1 MIFFNNFVFIKKWTL
16 EKRTIFFGWRK
27 RLEQSGLSVS
37 KFFEKNEAPFS
48 RRQYFNY
55 KNKFL
60 ATPSDLNPDK
70 TKGGNR
76 KLSFEAEAYIKGSTE
91 RDPKIKL
98 EDLRQCIAGKFGLTV
113 SASAI
118 SRALQRISE
127 SPKPRPLGRP
137 RKEIE
142 TKHEINSV
150 GGFELIVT
158 LAYHLGWPQRVTQII
173 SKSIKNIKR
182 RKAFGRNGNVTDN
195 KGRGKSGHFT
205 KRYNN
210 RKDVRAGRFASI
222 SEKRA
227 QKNWKSMNIFRDQG
241 ESISRKSLAVL
252 ALPAITMNG
261 DIRSV
266 DTALGR
272 YLEHLCG
279 FDYKQ
284 ASLTK
289 YLSELKYL
297 GISTQLLHEL
307 SQFWLDLWG
316 KDLDESIKGPF
327 VCYYIDGNTKAV
339 WSSSRV
345 KKNKVTMLGRVM
357 GCLEHVFIHD
367 GLGHPIYFET
377 FSGHGPVGE
386 HILGLFEKI
395 ENAILEVPRSST
407 KIFRAIVMD
416 AAGNSVRTLRAFAA
430 QNKYHYITPLDD
442 NQWNERRVRN
452 IGCPTRYRYGDATL
466 REVEIELEDSSE
478 KGYLV
483 SARAIKIDWDSG
495 KVTVLLTSLPQ
506 KIVDASEVVY
516 SYFKRWP
523 AQELQFK
530 NKKAAVSL
538 NKVAGY
544 GRKEITNERVVD
556 AQRKAA
562 EKVEQLTKNL
572 ADSIREMGIHEK
584 AIVEMIPKERR
595 LRARS
600 KIIDGKRIGSK
611 SLQEEL
617 KRYGG
622 KITAHKKAI
631 KKIEKEHDKEFK
643 LLRRHQKEWLNL
655 QGKSKEYSVD
665 VELDQILTFHRVSL
679 ANLYTYF
686 AKHFLGEEAISMQT
700 LISRIIF
707 LQGISEIKG
716 EVRKTTLQYNQKDP
730 EMMEKLVGAIEKIN
744 ELNIRGVNGKLM
756 KFALSAS

>member
-1 MIFFNNFVFIKKWTL
+1 MDI
-16 EKRTIFFGWRK
+16 EKRTIFLRWRK
-27 RLEQSGLSVS
+27 RLEQSGLSVTD
-37 KFFEKNEAPFS
+37 FFDKNEVPFS

-55 KNKFL
+55 KEQFSSTPCDLKPNK
-60 ATPSDLNPDK
+60 P
-70 TKGGNR
+70 KGGNR
-76 KLSFEAEAYIKGSTE
+76 KLSFEAEAYIKGCIE
-91 RDPKIKL
+91 REPKTKL
-98 EDLRQCIAGKFGLTV
+98 EDLSQSIANKFALTI
-113 SASAI
+113 STSAI
-118 SRALQRISE
+118 SRALQRISKL
-127 SPKPRPLGRP
+127 PQPRPKGRP

-142 TKHEINSV
+142 TKLEINSV
-150 GGFELIVT
+150 GGFELIVA

-182 RKAFGRNGNVTDN
+182 RKAFNRNENLTDS
-195 KGRGKSGHFT
+195 KGRRKSGHFT

-227 QKNWKSMNIFRDQG
+227 QKNWKSMNIFRDQE

-261 DIRSV
+261 SIRSV
-266 DTALGR
+266 DTALGGFLK
-272 YLEHLCG
+272 YLCG

-297 GISTQLLHEL
+297 GISTQLLQEL
-307 SQFWLDLWG
+307 SQFWLDLWAS
-316 KDLDESIKGPF
+316 DLEESIKGPF
-327 VCYYIDGNTKAV
+327 LCYYIDGNTKAV
-339 WSSSRV
+339 WSNSRV

-395 ENAILEVPRSST
+395 ENAISEVPRSST
-407 KIFRAIVMD
+407 KVCRAIVMD

-430 QNKYHYITPLDD
+430 QDKYHYITPLDD

-452 IGCPTRYRYGDATL
+452 IGRPLRYRYGNATL
-466 REVEIELEDSSE
+466 REVDIELEDSSE

-483 SARAIKIDWDSG
+483 STRAIKIDWDSG
-495 KVTVLLTSLPQ
+495 KMTVLLTSLPQ

-544 GRKEITNERVVD
+544 GRKEVTNNRVVD

-562 EKVEQLTKNL
+562 EKVEQLTKTL
-572 ADSIREMGIHEK
+572 VDSIREIGTHEK
-584 AIVEMIPKERR
+584 AIAEIIPKERR

-600 KIIDGKRIGSK
+600 KVIKGQRICSK
-611 SLQEEL
+611 SIQEVL
-617 KRYGG
+617 KRYDG
-622 KITAHKKAI
+622 KIKTHKKAI
-631 KKIEKEHDKEFK
+631 KKIENKHDKEFK
-643 LLRRHQKEWLNL
+643 LLRRNQKEWLNL

-700 LISRIIF
+700 LISRIIL
-707 LQGISEIKG
+707 LQGISETRG

-730 EMMEKLVGAIEKIN
+730 KMMDKLIGAIKKIN

-756 KFALSAS
+756 KFAVSTS